1 MLAYRRPKAAAPR
14 PHQPVANKLV
24 ARPLEPQHVAD
35 ALRGRDAVVFA
46 AAQWCPYCRA
56 FEPEFRAMAAE
67 WPFSSAIVVVERQR
81 GDAERRPEAS
91 KFRRTYGIKTW
102 PTLLLMRAD
111 GQWRKYEGQRSAD
124 AIEAAATEFFQA

>member
-24 ARPLEPQHVAD
+24 ARPLEPQHV
-35 ALRGRDAVVFA
+35 A